1 MLDQIGDPDH
11 GLCACGCGQH
21 TRIASTASDKHRG
34 YTLGKPIKFAHGH
47 NRTRLSITESDY
59 TVEDRGHETPCWIWN
74 HHLSPLGYGRVAYR
88 GKVIFA
94 HRRMYEQEIGIIPH
108 GQECDHLCR
117 QPSCIR
123 PSHIDL
129 VGHRENVRRGRAQK
143 LTWEVVCAIR
153 AHEGSSYTAAREF
166 AITPGYAW
174 KIRAGLARVH
184 D

>member
-1 MLDQIGDPDH
+1 MLDEIGNADH
-11 GLCACGCGQH
+11 GLCACGCGERTTIAPV
-21 TRIASTASDKHRG
+21 TRRKYGQVRG
-34 YTLGKPIKFAHGH
+34 HPIRFVRGH
-47 NRTRLSITESDY
+47 NRTRMSITSDDY
-59 TVEDRGHETPCWIWN
+59 TVEDRGHETPCWIWD
-74 HHLSPLGYGRVAYR
+74 HHLSPLGYGKVAYR

-94 HRRMYEQEIGIIPH
+94 HRRMYEQEVGPISNGE
-108 GQECDHLCR
+108 ECDHLCR

-123 PSHIDL
+123 PSHIEL

-166 AITPGYAW
+166 GISPAYAW
-174 KIRAGLARVH
+174 QIRSGKVRVL